1 MLKIK
6 KNMRTFMI
14 VLLLLIIGSLT
25 AWRIYSSQ
33 QTAVIGI
40 QPLAVTT
47 TLAKLMNKPQVLSLT
62 GTIEGLTSVLISS
75 RFQGKVEQIL
85 VEDGQSVQTGAT
97 LITLDPLELN
107 NAVRVAENN
116 IRQAEANLHTAQ
128 MDYQRYQT
136 LYSQNAI
143 TKQQLESTEAR
154 LISSRTEVDNA
165 YANLNSAQKQ
175 AKDTLITTPV
185 NGVIANKAV
194 SVGQV
199 VAPGNTLLTVEQLD
213 QVYVV
218 VHIEQK
224 DVAAVQ
230 LGRDVAI
237 TVDAYPGK
245 SFRGAIAV
253 INPAAGNESRMFR
266 VKVKIDNPDQLLKPG
281 MFAQTILTTG
291 DSKTVLSVPHKAI
304 VKHKG
309 LNFVYV
315 DDNKKPKKVLVEAGE
330 LIGDSIE
337 IKAGLQENTS
347 IIIDNL
353 DKIKDGDALLTEGG
367 YTL

>member
-6 KNMRTFMI
+6 KNIRTFMV
-14 VLLLLIIGSLT
+14 VLLLLIIGSIT

-33 QTAVIGI
+33 QTAVIAV

-47 TLAKLMNKPQVLSLT
+47 AVTRLVNKPQVLSLT
-62 GTIEGLTSVLISS
+62 GTVEGLTSVLISS

-85 VEDGQSVQTGAT
+85 VEDGQAVQTGAT

-116 IRQAEANLHTAQ
+116 VRHTEANLHTAQ
-128 MDYQRYQT
+128 MDFQRYQT

-154 LISSRTEVDNA
+154 LITSRTEVDNA

-185 NGVIANKAV
+185 TGVIANKAV
-194 SVGQV
+194 TVGQV
-199 VAPGNTLLTVEQLD
+199 VSPGNTLLTVEQLD

-224 DVAAVQ
+224 DVAAAQ

-237 TVDAYPGK
+237 TVDAYPGEI
-245 SFRGAIAV
+245 FRGAIAV

-266 VKVKIDNPDQLLKPG
+266 VKIKINNPDQLLKPG
-281 MFAQTILTTG
+281 MFAQTTLSTG
-291 DSKTVLSVPHKAI
+291 DVKMVLAVPHKAI

-309 LNFVYV
+309 LNYVYI
-315 DDNKKPKKVLVEAGE
+315 DDNKKAKKILVETGE

-337 IKAGLQENTS
+337 ITAGLQENTPV
-347 IIIDNL
+347 IIDNL

-367 YTL
+367 NTL